1 MSESLHIVS
10 MIVHMRPEN
19 RDAVAALLA
28 AIPGVE
34 VQAVSELGKCVIT
47 IEAATEAELM
57 DAINQ
62 INTCDGVISAGLVY
76 HHYESLDALEEESDP

>member
-10 MIVHMRPEN
+10 MVAHMLPAN

-34 VQAVSELGKCVIT
+34 IQAVSEPDKCVVT
-47 IEAATEAELM
+47 IEAGTEAELI

-62 INTCDGVISAGLVY
+62 INASDGVISASLVY
-76 HHYESLDALEEESDP
+76 HHYESLDPLEEEIDP